1 MSKQAGTGTLE
12 GGTGGSDPRSSQS
25 TSLRASMGVA
35 EPHEGHHG
43 RPVSWVAV
51 TIIFIGFVVGGV
63 AMIAGPTWWAFW
75 AGAGIAVVGC
85 LLAAATRIFDD
96 WY

>member
-12 GGTGGSDPRSSQS
+12 GGAGGSDPGSSLS
-25 TSLRASMGVA
+25 ASMGVA
-35 EPHEGHHG
+35 EAHAGHLG

-51 TIIFIGFVVGGV
+51 TIIIIGFVVGGV
-63 AMIAGPTWWAFW
+63 AMVVGPTWWAFW
-75 AGAGIAVVGC
+75 LGTGIALVGC
-85 LLAAATRIFDD
+85 LLAASTHIFDD